1 MKALVRHNLF
11 CLLAA
16 SVFLALPVAA
26 GAASLQGVTLPDQ
39 ITVDGHTL
47 VLNGIGLRTKFFFKV
62 YVGGLY
68 LPHVEHSAARILTTD
83 EPRRVVMHFVRSV
96 SQGQIC
102 GAWKDGLADNT
113 PNASA
118 EVKKKFDTLCS
129 LMADVEDGQTITL
142 TYLPGTGS
150 EIDVAGKQ
158 TGTIAG
164 ADFATALFACFI
176 GPQPPGET
184 FKKALLG
191 KAEK

>member
-1 MKALVRHNLF
+1 MNTPPRYSLRF
-11 CLLAA
+11 LLAA
-16 SVFLALPVAA
+16 ALLLALPLAA

-39 ITVDGHTL
+39 VTVGGHTL

-68 LPHVEHSAARILTTD
+68 LPQKEHSADTILHSD
-83 EPRRVVMHFVRSV
+83 VPRRVVMHFVRGV
-96 SQGQIC
+96 SKGQIC
-102 GAWKDGLADNT
+102 GAWEDGLADNT

-142 TYLPGTGS
+142 TYLPGSGS

-158 TGTIAG
+158 TGMIAG

-176 GPQPPGET
+176 GPNPPGEA
-184 FKKALLG
+184 FKDALLG